1 MNFGTNSF
9 RLTPSRRCL
18 CRPLIRSSFDSFAIH
33 AIKQNN
39 RTRVTILKVME
50 EMIQKEVAMLFS
62 NDFNSIM
69 KQKDVNC
76 YKNTDVT
83 IGRINEEIATNA
95 PILFSLLQACLKTK
109 YPRTNTK
116 EYVAVVVS
124 IFCKH
129 HRPEVCLLQKIFSL
143 VLCLGHARTSKQAIL
158 NY

>member
-1 MNFGTNSF
+1 MHYKSRTKSF
-9 RLTPSRRCL
+9 RLTPSRRRL

-33 AIKQNN
+33 AIKRNN
-39 RTRVTILKVME
+39 RTRVTILKVMGE
-50 EMIQKEVAMLFS
+50 IIQKEVAMLCS

-76 YKNTDVT
+76 YKNIDAI
-83 IGRINEEIATNA
+83 IGRINEEIATDA

-109 YPRTNTK
+109 GPRTNTK
-116 EYVAVVVS
+116 ELVAVVVS

-143 VLCLGHARTSKQAIL
+143 VLYVGHASKQVSRP
-158 NY
+158 Y